1 MLLSCAPQASAETP
15 RLVFTKADIPV
26 LKARTSA
33 PPCDEVWQ
41 RILAQA
47 NAYCDPTSPQYAAP
61 EQVDAMPAGE
71 VRLVVLGHTF
81 GRRLTQWLETL
92 GFAYQLT
99 GDERFAHQGVALLEA
114 AAQRLPVTDPRVAPG
129 FAGARGDIMRAL
141 AVGYD
146 WLAEDM
152 TAEQRR
158 LVQDVSAGYVRNILA
173 EAKGGKAWWAPNHNF
188 MGVAVGAAGC
198 LALNLREAY
207 PDEAPGW
214 LTDCADLI
222 RTWLD
227 HGFDPQG
234 AYGEGTLYGAYGL
247 SNATL
252 FADALQHAGGP
263 NLLDN
268 PQLRQ
273 VPTFYAMSRLPGE
286 DVFEARNDAD
296 YGGLSDPFMLRLATE
311 YHSGLARWLWDGC
324 GSGDSPLR
332 IIWHSDVAPAGPV
345 KAGVP
350 PAMHFTGRGLCV
362 FRTGWDASDV
372 VFSLEAGRFY
382 PGTHNQADK
391 GQFTLY
397 GLGARWA
404 IDSGYG
410 NNQLPEGRAQTV
422 AHNCLLVDGQGQA
435 LSGAGLGTNGSI
447 AAYEEH
453 AGFGYALADCT
464 EAYNRNQ
471 AREDGARLR
480 RALRHALFVR
490 PAAGV
495 PAYAIVADDAEK
507 DDGEHDFTWLMHTPE
522 AMDIALLPDGAVLR
536 PDPVSGLAFVET
548 PADAA
553 GAGECAW
560 TFTAPTA
567 GEYVVWARVRAA
579 GPSIPKSDS
588 LFVRLDDGQPVDWHM
603 PGSRT
608 WVWGKVARGVEQV
621 ALSFPLTAREHTLRF
636 LTREAG
642 AQVDCVLLTADA
654 AAQPPFS
661 VESGGVFL
669 EAEQGRVTAPMRVV
683 RLENDDAPA
692 RLRLVLHAAAPVA
705 FSVDNYDGHRRL
717 HGLARAVNPRF
728 VALLL
733 PLPGGVAEPNV
744 TFTDTPAGVEVW
756 IAWPGR
762 TDRLSWP
769 AGAGQKLSFSA
780 EAG

>member
-1 MLLSCAPQASAETP
+1 
-15 RLVFTKADIPV
+15 
-26 LKARTSA
+26 
-33 PPCDEVWQ
+33 
-41 RILAQA
+41 
-47 NAYCDPTSPQYAAP
+47 
-61 EQVDAMPAGE
+61 
-71 VRLVVLGHTF
+71 
-81 GRRLTQWLETL
+81 
-92 GFAYQLT
+92 
-99 GDERFAHQGVALLEA
+99 
-114 AAQRLPVTDPRVAPG
+114 
-129 FAGARGDIMRAL
+129 
-141 AVGYD
+141 
-146 WLAEDM
+146 
-152 TAEQRR
+152 
-158 LVQDVSAGYVRNILA
+158 
-173 EAKGGKAWWAPNHNF
+173 
-188 MGVAVGAAGC
+188 
-198 LALNLREAY
+198 
-207 PDEAPGW
+207 
-214 LTDCADLI
+214 
-222 RTWLD
+222 
-227 HGFDPQG
+227 
-234 AYGEGTLYGAYGL
+234 
-247 SNATL
+247 
-252 FADALQHAGGP
+252 
-263 NLLDN
+263 
-268 PQLRQ
+268 
-273 VPTFYAMSRLPGE
+273 
-286 DVFEARNDAD
+286 
-296 YGGLSDPFMLRLATE
+296 
-311 YHSGLARWLWDGC
+311 
-324 GSGDSPLR
+324 
-332 IIWHSDVAPAGPV
+332 
-345 KAGVP
+345 
-350 PAMHFTGRGLCV
+350 
-362 FRTGWDASDV
+362 
-372 VFSLEAGRFY
+372 
-382 PGTHNQADK
+382 
-391 GQFTLY
+391 
-397 GLGARWA
+397 
-404 IDSGYG
+404 
-410 NNQLPEGRAQTV
+410 
-422 AHNCLLVDGQGQA
+422 
-435 LSGAGLGTNGSI
+435 
-447 AAYEEH
+447 
-453 AGFGYALADCT
+453 
-464 EAYNRNQ
+464 
-471 AREDGARLR
+471 
-480 RALRHALFVR
+480 
-490 PAAGV
+490 
-495 PAYAIVADDAEK
+495 
-507 DDGEHDFTWLMHTPE
+507 MHTPE